1 MPSVLSLLS
10 LAASAAAPIEL
21 GDAVQAAAAV
31 VPPDGGFDILK
42 LVIGASLPVKL
53 VMGLLLA
60 ASLMSWTI
68 ILGKRSILEKSKK
81 QANDFEERFWSG
93 GDLGALF
100 KEVSAPGK
108 DSDGLPGIF
117 EAGFR
122 EFARLRSRRTMD
134 PRIMVEGAQRAMRA
148 AAGREVDRLEK
159 DLEFLANVG
168 SISPYIGL
176 FGTVWGIMIA
186 FMDLSTAKTATIATV
201 APPISE
207 ALIATAMGLFAAI
220 PAVWASRTATSSAS
234 DSR

>member
-1 MPSVLSLLS
+1 MMPSVLSLLS

-159 DLEFLANVG
+159 DLEFLAKSG
-168 SISPYIGL
+168 RSPIGL
-176 FGTVWGIMIA
+176 FGTVG
-186 FMDLSTAKTATIATV
+186 
-201 APPISE
+201 
-207 ALIATAMGLFAAI
+207 
-220 PAVWASRTATSSAS
+220 AS
-234 DSR
+234 